1 MGDIDWGIA
10 RSKYLLF
17 VRVVPSFVLL
27 AGVALAGCAAGAVER
42 NAVCERGSAIET
54 AVQRIGELPRE
65 TKQMNAA
72 VLRNQLDEDLTNLTA
87 ALDVAPRSI
96 VGDLST
102 IGDRLRD
109 LYAALEV
116 LDWDAARFVSDET
129 LDAALNRLD
138 SVNTRR
144 HLARLSGYLIEECT
158 QEAVSGSA
166 PPDTVVAIP
175 STSTALP
182 SSDDPIPADQD
193 LLTAHVAMGT
203 AMAEAQGVEVSVDQ
217 AECLGREADVLSI
230 EADNADAATWQQKW
244 NAATAGI
251 FAACGVT
258 VTDRPAP

>member
-1 MGDIDWGIA
+1 M
-10 RSKYLLF
+10 
-17 VRVVPSFVLL
+17 RVVSSLVVS
-27 AGVALAGCAAGAVER
+27 AGVVLAGCAAGAVER
-42 NAVCERGSAIET
+42 NAICERGAAIET
-54 AVQRIGELPRE
+54 AVQRIGELPDE

-72 VLRNQLDEDLTNLTA
+72 VLRNQLDEDLTNLSA
-87 ALDVAPRSI
+87 ALDVAPSSI

-129 LDAALNRLD
+129 LDAALDRLD

-144 HLARLSGYLIEECT
+144 HLARLSGYLIEKCT

-175 STSTALP
+175 STSSVLP
-182 SSDDPIPADQD
+182 STDDPIPADQD
-193 LLTAHVAMGT
+193 LLTAHVAMGN
-203 AMAEAQGVEVSVDQ
+203 AMAEAQGVEVSIEE
-217 AECLGREADVLSI
+217 AECLGREADLLSI
-230 EADNADAATWQQKW
+230 EADNADAATWEQRW
-244 NAATAGI
+244 NAATAAI

-258 VTDRPAP
+258 VPDRPVP